1 MVRRFAALA
10 FAPLLAVL
18 LWPAVGR
25 AQESSTSE
33 YQGAPAHVSFVE
45 GSVTL
50 EREGR
55 LDDAPANM
63 PLQAGDRL
71 RTRVGRAEVL
81 FADGSTMHLDR
92 ETTLD
97 LQSDELVRLIAG
109 RLRLSIP
116 GPSSRQLGYR
126 IDTASGWAHI
136 NEAGDYRAA
145 LVRDEFELAV
155 LRGRAELVND
165 SGRTSLRAGERA
177 FARTSAAP
185 SYAYVFNSAA
195 WDEFDR
201 WSEERRSERLGL
213 STQYLPEEVR
223 SYAAT
228 FDRDGSWSYDTS
240 YGYVWYPRV
249 AVGWRPYYYGRWLP
263 YRHYGYTWVST
274 HPWGWATHHYGR
286 WGFSAGAWF
295 WIPGRTWGPAWVS
308 WGYAPGYVSW
318 CPLGWNNRPVLYA
331 HHGYYKGYDHWRAWT
346 VVPHHSFAGSYVN
359 RTVVPAH
366 RIDERTRLAF
376 NYGDRPPPVVGR
388 AVPRG
393 SVAAAPI
400 RVAGT
405 APVRTA
411 GSTVLTNRQL
421 AAGTPGS
428 TPQSRRAAPNGH
440 AVGRSA
446 VSRTEP
452 AAPALSEARRAESNG
467 SEARRAESNGSEAR
481 RAESNGSNAPTVNRP
496 AVSRTEPTAPGL
508 ARSTGR
514 NEPSR
519 SSDLPISQRND
530 GYRARP
536 ETYAPAGNRAV
547 PRVPSGSPAPVEI
560 RRGVPSTP
568 APSEVRG
575 SDPRGPSYGAP
586 PSYGTRPSYGSPSG
600 PSSQPRTA
608 QPRGSYGPPPSH
620 GSPSSARPSG
630 PGAPSAQPPAPGGPD
645 RGAARPEGSRP
656 GGGAPARGAARP
668 RGGL

>member
-10 FAPLLAVL
+10 LAPLLAVC
-18 LWPAVGR
+18 LWPALAG

-33 YQGAPAHVSFVE
+33 YQSAPAHVSFVE

-55 LDDAPANM
+55 LDAAPANM

-97 LQSDELVRLIAG
+97 LQSDELVRLIVG

-126 IDTASGWAHI
+126 IDTASGWAQI
-136 NEAGDYRAA
+136 NEAGEYRAA

-165 SGRTSLRAGERA
+165 NGRTSLRAGERA
-177 FARTSAAP
+177 FAQTNTAP

-201 WSEERRSERLGL
+201 WSEERRGERLGL

-223 SYAAT
+223 SYSAT
-228 FDRDGSWSYDTS
+228 FDRAGSWSYDAS

-249 AVGWRPYYYGRWLP
+249 AVGWRPYYYGRWVP

-286 WGFSAGAWF
+286 WGFNAGVWF
-295 WIPGRTWGPAWVS
+295 WIPGNRWGPAWVS

-346 VVPHHSFAGSYVN
+346 VVPHHSFAGGYVN

-376 NYGDRPPPVVGR
+376 SYGDRPPPVVGR

-393 SVAAAPI
+393 SVAATPI

-405 APVRTA
+405 APVRTT
-411 GSTVLTNRQL
+411 GSTMLTNRQL
-421 AAGTPGS
+421 GAGTPGPTS
-428 TPQSRRAAPNGH
+428 PSRRSAPALSEARRAESNVPNGQ

-452 AAPALSEARRAESNG
+452 APREARRAESSGPN
-467 SEARRAESNGSEAR
+467 
-481 RAESNGSNAPTVNRP
+481 
-496 AVSRTEPTAPGL
+496 APGL
-508 ARSTGR
+508 ERSR
-514 NEPSR
+514 ERSEPSR
-519 SSDLPISQRND
+519 SSDLPVYQRSD

-536 ETYAPAGNRAV
+536 ETYAPTGSRAV
-547 PRVPSGSPAPVEI
+547 PRASPGSPAPVEI
-560 RRGVPSTP
+560 HRGVPSAP
-568 APSEVRG
+568 APSELRG
-575 SDPRGPSYGAP
+575 SDPARPSYGPP
-586 PSYGTRPSYGSPSG
+586 PSYGSRPSYGSAPG

-608 QPRGSYGPPPSH
+608 QPRGGYGPPPSY
-620 GSPSSARPSG
+620 GPPASARPSG
-630 PGAPSAQPPAPGGPD
+630 PGAPSAQPSAPGGPD
-645 RGAARPEGSRP
+645 RGGARPEGSRP
-656 GGGAPARGAARP
+656 SGGAQSRGMAVR
-668 RGGL
+668 RGGN

>member
-1 MVRRFAALA
+1 MGSVTALHSLRATSLLA
-10 FAPLLAVL
+10 FTLLGGAGVAIGQENAPSREAS
-18 LWPAVGR
+18 
-25 AQESSTSE
+25 Q
-33 YQGAPAHVSFVE
+33 APAHVSYVE
-45 GSVTL
+45 GAVTL

-55 LDDAPANM
+55 IDDAPANM
-63 PLQAGDRL
+63 PLLAGDRL
-71 RTRVGRAEVL
+71 RTRAGRVEVL
-81 FADGSTMHLDR
+81 FADGSTMHLDH

-126 IDTASGWAHI
+126 VDTPSGWAQI
-136 NEAGDYRAA
+136 NEAGEYRAA
-145 LVRDEFELAV
+145 LVREEFELAV

-165 SGRTSLRAGERA
+165 NGRTSLRAGERA
-177 FARTSAAP
+177 FARTNAAP
-185 SYAYVFNSAA
+185 SYAYVFNSAS

-213 STQYLPEEVR
+213 SSQYLPEEVR
-223 SYAAT
+223 SYSAT
-228 FDRDGSWSYDTS
+228 FDRDGSWNYDAS

-249 AVGWRPYYYGRWLP
+249 AVGWRPYYYGRWVP

-286 WGFSAGAWF
+286 WGFNAGVWF

-405 APVRTA
+405 GPVRTT

-428 TPQSRRAAPNGH
+428 TAPSRRAAPNGQV
-440 AVGRSA
+440 VGRSA
-446 VSRTEP
+446 VSRT
-452 AAPALSEARRAESNG
+452 APALSEAGRAESNG
-467 SEARRAESNGSEAR
+467 PSGA
-481 RAESNGSNAPTVNRP
+481 TVNRP
-496 AVSRTEPTAPGL
+496 AVSR
-508 ARSTGR
+508 S
-514 NEPSR
+514 EPSR
-519 SSDLPISQRND
+519 SSDLPVYQRSD

-536 ETYAPAGNRAV
+536 ETYAPTGSRAV
-547 PRVPSGSPAPVEI
+547 PRVNPGSPAPVEI
-560 RRGVPSTP
+560 HRGVPSAP
-568 APSEVRG
+568 APSELRG
-575 SDPRGPSYGAP
+575 SDP
-586 PSYGTRPSYGSPSG
+586 TRPSYGPPPSYGSRPTYGSAPG

-608 QPRGSYGPPPSH
+608 QPRGGYGPPPSY
-620 GSPSSARPSG
+620 G
-630 PGAPSAQPPAPGGPD
+630 PGPAAPSEPRRGESRGPTSAQPSAPGGPA

-656 GGGAPARGAARP
+656 SGGAQSRGMAVR
-668 RGGL
+668 RGGI